1 MCRRICAPP
10 ELNIRIYDPL
20 KIPLPYEVNNEKF
33 NAMFLFRQL
42 YCAGGSVLSSRELK

>member
-20 KIPLPYEVNNEKF
+20 KIPLPYEVNNEKSNDNF
-33 NAMFLFRQL
+33 A
-42 YCAGGSVLSSRELK
+42 LKILGDVK

>member
-10 ELNIRIYDPL
+10 ELNIRICDPL

-33 NAMFLFRQL
+33 NAMF
-42 YCAGGSVLSSRELK
+42 ALKV

>member
-33 NAMFLFRQL
+33 NAMF
-42 YCAGGSVLSSRELK
+42 ALKV